1 MMHTCPHCGRPATL
15 TLKQREEIRRASI
28 GQVRAIARKF
38 GVDRRTVQRIRA
50 KETLTISDIAD
61 SMR

>member
-1 MMHTCPHCGRPATL
+1 MRTCPHCGRPATL
-15 TLKQREEIRRASI
+15 TRKQREEIRRASI